1 MGQYDRVMK
10 LLVESNPEAMARFL
24 FNEWRKRQ
32 GADAPEIQI
41 TSVTLLSEEFQSEEL
56 KGDGVWLINGPE
68 GPLYMASVEYQST
81 LTPIMPV
88 RSLEYL
94 ARSKKKHWKLCGKL
108 PVAGV
113 MLFLFDEE
121 TTLDC
126 PMIWSGPNG
135 TTAMAYDY
143 LIINLKTVPR
153 EEVLALQEPAL
164 WPLALMTKG
173 PVNRI
178 IVKEM
183 FDDLLEHKLSNL
195 LPIGN
200 AIASWF
206 LQGSDLSWLNEEYQ
220 KMYEIF
226 KDAPAIQWI
235 QESGRADERRKLA
248 ADSWQT
254 LLLIISQRF
263 PNLLRPAKA
272 QLRSQTDPARLQKI
286 IRDLLIAR
294 NSDEAEKVLFPLQED
309 TAEEDTDSN
318 ETGSPEL

>member
-1 MGQYDRVMK
+1 MK
-10 LLVESNPEAMARFL
+10 LLVESNPEAMARFV

-56 KGDGVWLINGPE
+56 KGDGVWLINGPD

-81 LTPIMPV
+81 LTPIMPI

-94 ARSKKKHWKLCGKL
+94 ARGKKKHWKTCGKL
-108 PVAGV
+108 PVMGI
-113 MLFLFDEE
+113 MFFLFDEE

-126 PMIWSGPNG
+126 PMIWLGPNG
-135 TTAMAYDY
+135 TTAMAYNY

-173 PVNRI
+173 QVDRI

-183 FDDLLEHKLSNL
+183 FDDLLEHKLNNL
-195 LPIGN
+195 LPIGKT
-200 AIASWF
+200 IAAWF
-206 LQGSDLSWLNEEYQ
+206 LRGDDLSWLHEEYQ

-226 KDAPAIQWI
+226 KDSPAIQWI
-235 QESGRADERRKLA
+235 QKSGRADEHKKA
-248 ADSWQT
+248 VETFQQT
-254 LLLIISQRF
+254 AI
-263 PNLLRPAKA
+263 NLVALRYPQLKRLAKA
-272 QLRSQTDPARLQKI
+272 QIRSLKDLERFQKLI
-286 IRDLLIAR
+286 LDLSMAQS
-294 NSDEAEKVLFPLQED
+294 SDEAQNVLLSLDESPD
-309 TAEEDTDSN
+309 EEEADSTDKIS
-318 ETGSPEL
+318 TPSPDEM